1 MKGLVVNKY
10 GVYKLRIRVSV
21 SAIKYFKKKEINKSL
36 ETKDKAIAISKATS
50 CYYEYKNIIRII
62 KMNALT
68 EEQIQELV
76 NKFIKET
83 LQQDKIDRA
92 INGYGTVYAPSDDL
106 YYQDYTK
113 ASKDILSDLI
123 SDYKQYLAT
132 SNFDE
137 VEDIA
142 NTLLSSL
149 NICIDKNERSHC
161 LFLQNLLR
169 AQIEI
174 FNEAFNRYNGNFN
187 PKYDNYIVNEKQ
199 KIQVKNQTTMTNHK
213 AVELFLKNYK
223 MNTSST
229 QYTEVSNFM
238 NDIFI
243 YIIIKDDNIA
253 DTTLEDI
260 LEIREILA
268 RLPKRNIQKYRNMPI
283 EELLETIPNDNEIIS
298 SRTLNKYVKWL
309 KMFYNFCMDNNY
321 ISKNPII
328 SISTR
333 STTNELTERLP
344 LDEKE
349 IKKLLYVTKD
359 DIIIQNGIK
368 ALAYSGMRLSELYKA
383 KIRNDIKCFD
393 LTDRSI
399 KLKTRSS
406 YRIIPIHND
415 INTELLLQLPN
426 KDTFSKKV
434 NSIIRKEIS
443 DDPKKVLYSLRH
455 SFATILKNNR
465 VQPEIIFEL
474 MGHSHQ
480 TMTFSRYAN
489 KYDIEILREAINK
502 LQY

>member
-1 MKGLVVNKY
+1 MC
-10 GVYKLRIRVSV
+10 IRDS
-21 SAIKYFKKKEINKSL
+21 
-36 ETKDKAIAISKATS
+36 
-50 CYYEYKNIIRII
+50 
-62 KMNALT
+62 
-68 EEQIQELV
+68 
-76 NKFIKET
+76 
-83 LQQDKIDRA
+83 
-92 INGYGTVYAPSDDL
+92 
-106 YYQDYTK
+106 
-113 ASKDILSDLI
+113 
-123 SDYKQYLAT
+123 
-132 SNFDE
+132 
-137 VEDIA
+137 
-142 NTLLSSL
+142 
-149 NICIDKNERSHC
+149 
-161 LFLQNLLR
+161 
-169 AQIEI
+169 
-174 FNEAFNRYNGNFN
+174 
-187 PKYDNYIVNEKQ
+187 
-199 KIQVKNQTTMTNHK
+199 
-213 AVELFLKNYK
+213 
-223 MNTSST
+223 
-229 QYTEVSNFM
+229 
-238 NDIFI
+238 
-243 YIIIKDDNIA
+243 DNIA